1 MSLSIE
7 LSPEAE
13 QQLRAEAARNGLAP
27 EEFARAAVEEKLAA
41 AVAAQVERNR
51 GLVEILRQWRE
62 EPPGLEEAEGY
73 PLDITPLS
81 MGACCLDQGVMFCQ
95 RSAGR

>member
-13 QQLRAEAARNGLAP
+13 QQLRAEAAREGLAP
-27 EEFARAAVEEKLAA
+27 EEFARTAVEEKLAA

-51 GLVEILRQWRE
+51 GLVELLRQWRE
-62 EPPGLEEAEGY
+62 GPPDLEEAEGY
-73 PLDITPLS
+73 PTVIAPLS
-81 MGACCLDQGVMFCQ
+81 LREV
-95 RSAGR
+95 SVE